1 MSLPDLDPRY
11 DDLVR
16 ELRGARPQPSAA
28 LVQRVARIAEAP
40 ATPIP
45 AARRW
50 RRPALVLVP
59 ALTLV
64 LAGVGAS
71 LLLGGGSGRRNVAGG
86 EPSRQ
91 ATVESLQAA
100 PTAQSGLARTQS
112 KQAPQPKALAGA
124 ADSAATGATLP
135 PAPFRATEEHA
146 SFTLQ
151 VKDRDELAHQTQVAM
166 RIVRTLGGYVVSA
179 QTSQPGDGQGDSTL
193 LVKVPIGH
201 VQQAITRLSGLGR
214 ILSQNIQLQDL
225 QAPINQQRD
234 RAQQLQAAIAQLEQG
249 LLSRT
254 LTPEARAR
262 IEGQLALDRAQLA
275 AARRAQASLLKR
287 GRLATIELA
296 FTTRSNAQPVAPK
309 HPGQARRTLTHAWN
323 LLGREL
329 AFVGAGVLLIAPF
342 ALLVALALAARR
354 VWRRREEARLLAATR

>member
-16 ELRGARPQPSAA
+16 ELRSARPQPSAA
-28 LVQRVARIAEAP
+28 LAQRVVRIAEAP
-40 ATPIP
+40 AAPIP
-45 AARRW
+45 SARRW

-71 LLLGGGSGRRNVAGG
+71 LLLGGGSARRNVAVG
-86 EPSRQ
+86 ETSRDIHGQ
-91 ATVESLQAA
+91 QLQAQTPPA
-100 PTAQSGLARTQS
+100 ARTKS
-112 KQAPQPKALAGA
+112 A
-124 ADSAATGATLP
+124 ADASAAAAVPLSKATSTGSALS

-214 ILSQNIQLQDL
+214 ILSQDIQLQDL

-234 RAQQLQAAIAQLEQG
+234 RAQQLQAAIAQLEKG
-249 LLSRT
+249 LLSQT

-296 FTTRSNAQPVAPK
+296 FTTRSNAQPVASK

-342 ALLVALALAARR
+342 ALLVALALAGRR